1 MGVLHYTFDKNSAP
15 QFIAL
20 MLCAICLA
28 GFMVMR
34 RDRYTLPPYL
44 LALVSLLL
52 LAEVISAIR
61 SGNFMA
67 SVIGDVGRYTGII
80 SVVALVLVAI
90 FHSGFQQRAME
101 KLVSL
106 YLVAIFATEVV
117 AILQKFNLITMPG
130 VPNSITSTF
139 GNLDFFSAFIATTL
153 PLTLFVFLI
162 SERRGKIASILVA
175 LLGIVCIRLTDA
187 KQGYVDLALT
197 LLIIA
202 SVLLVRYLRRNSAPR
217 ESGFSLDVR
226 TTLIAFGIF
235 FWVEAIF
242 MVPFLGSSIPY
253 LGNDIQVAIRGV
265 MWLAAINQFKS
276 FPIFGVGPDQYG
288 YFYEHFRTVNSTI
301 VLPGDSTNDAHSA
314 SVQTLATV
322 GIVGA
327 ILFFAL
333 IVILVRSF
341 LLLLERNPQ
350 YKNGYYALALFLFI
364 YFTNSMI
371 SPITLPNKYLFWAIS
386 GFIIGLAHHSNPDKS
401 QRFGSNSHFS
411 QSLIA
416 LGLVATLFVGVQ
428 FTLAQVKFIH
438 WSESSG
444 TNPNARVKAEI
455 SAYLPCAMYFYRIA
469 EINLNQGDARLE
481 KISRDQVAINSRC
494 LNAQEKLADL
504 GYNSGNMVETRKRIY
519 TLIDLAPSRRDI
531 LDLATLY
538 AIRDKDL
545 KLQGIIAEQLSRMGV
560 KTIQIN

>member
-1 MGVLHYTFDKNSAP
+1 
-15 QFIAL
+15 
-20 MLCAICLA
+20 
-28 GFMVMR
+28 
-34 RDRYTLPPYL
+34 
-44 LALVSLLL
+44 
-52 LAEVISAIR
+52 
-61 SGNFMA
+61 
-67 SVIGDVGRYTGII
+67 
-80 SVVALVLVAI
+80 
-90 FHSGFQQRAME
+90 
-101 KLVSL
+101 
-106 YLVAIFATEVV
+106 
-117 AILQKFNLITMPG
+117 
-130 VPNSITSTF
+130 
-139 GNLDFFSAFIATTL
+139 
-153 PLTLFVFLI
+153 
-162 SERRGKIASILVA
+162 
-175 LLGIVCIRLTDA
+175 
-187 KQGYVDLALT
+187 
-197 LLIIA
+197 
-202 SVLLVRYLRRNSAPR
+202 
-217 ESGFSLDVR
+217 
-226 TTLIAFGIF
+226 
-235 FWVEAIF
+235 
-242 MVPFLGSSIPY
+242 
-253 LGNDIQVAIRGV
+253 
-265 MWLAAINQFKS
+265 
-276 FPIFGVGPDQYG
+276 
-288 YFYEHFRTVNSTI
+288 
-301 VLPGDSTNDAHSA
+301 
-314 SVQTLATV
+314 
-322 GIVGA
+322 
-327 ILFFAL
+327 
-333 IVILVRSF
+333 
-341 LLLLERNPQ
+341 
-350 YKNGYYALALFLFI
+350 
-364 YFTNSMI
+364 MI

-401 QRFGSNSHFS
+401 QRFGSNSRFS